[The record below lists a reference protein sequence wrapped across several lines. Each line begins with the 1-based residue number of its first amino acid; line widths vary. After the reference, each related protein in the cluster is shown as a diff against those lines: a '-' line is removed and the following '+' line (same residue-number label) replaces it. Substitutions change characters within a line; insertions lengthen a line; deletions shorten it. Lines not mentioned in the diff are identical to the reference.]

1 MSKETLRALGANLR
15 TLLWALILALAV
27 WVAAV
32 TAADPDEERFLSAP
46 IPVEV
51 VGQDSSLIISGEYPK
66 QVEVSLHAPLSVW
79 ERIEADPAGVRV
91 ILDLSGLSNGEHS
104 VDLQVQVNERPVKI
118 VSVTPAS
125 ATLLLEPVATRSV
138 AVDLSLVGQPATG
151 YQAGDPSLDPLQVVV
166 AGPKSLVDTVTRAR
180 AALNLDGLREAVDR
194 ALPVDLLDEN
204 GQVVRGLS
212 VSPQEVQIQLDITQQ
227 GGYRDLAVKVT
238 VQGQVASGYRLT
250 DISVFPPV
258 VTVYSSDPNVVLEL
272 PGVVE
277 TQPLDLQ
284 NASEDIS
291 TRLDL
296 NLPQGVSVVGEQT
309 VMILA
314 GISPIESSLTLSNE
328 LVQMVGL
335 PPGLT
340 AQVLPPTVDVIVSGP
355 LPLLDTLTR
364 QDIRVTVD
372 LGGLEAGTHQLTPKV
387 EILIADVIVESILPG
402 TVEVTLS
409 LAQTPNPNL
418 PTPTP
423 TPTPLSVLPRWEAHP
438 LPGGFPLPCCAPPRR
453 EELIVDPM
461 ERFD

>member
-1 MSKETLRALGANLR
+1 MSKETLRIVGTNLK
-15 TLLWALILALAV
+15 TLLWALVLALAV

-32 TAADPDEERFLSAP
+32 TAADPDEERTLPAP
-46 IPVEV
+46 IQVEV
-51 VGQDSSLIISGEYPK
+51 VGQDSGLVVSSEYPK
-66 QVEVSLHAPLSVW
+66 QVAVSLRAPVSVW
-79 ERIEADPAGVRV
+79 ERLDNDPASVRA
-91 ILDLSGLSNGEHS
+91 ILDLSGLSSGEHA
-104 VDLQVQVNERPVKI
+104 VNMQVQVNERPVKI
-118 VSVTPAS
+118 VSVTPANV
-125 ATLLLEPVATRSV
+125 TLFLEPVATRTV
-138 AVDLSLVGQPATG
+138 AVELSIAGQPATG
-151 YQAGDPSLDPLQVVV
+151 YQSGEPSLDPLQVVV
-166 AGPKSLVDTVTRAR
+166 AGPESLVNTVTRAR
-180 AALNLDGLREAVDR
+180 IAINLDGLREAIDR
-194 ALPVDLLDEN
+194 SIPVDLLNED

-212 VSPQEVQIQLDITQQ
+212 VSPQEVQVNLAITQQ

-277 TQPLDLQ
+277 TLPLDLQ
-284 NASEDIS
+284 NASEDIA

-328 LVQMVGL
+328 LVQVVGL

-372 LGGLEAGTHQLTPKV
+372 LSGLEVGTHQLTPKV
-387 EILIADVIVESILPG
+387 EILIADVIVETILPG

-409 LAQTPNPNL
+409 PAQTPNPNL
-418 PTPTP
+418 PPTSTPTP
-423 TPTPLSVLPRWEAHP
+423 TPTPQSSLLGWEAHP
-438 LPGGFPLPCCAPPRR
+438 ASPFPRACILPPRR
-453 EELIVDPM
+453 EDPPAQL
-461 ERFD
+461 